1 MCAPVIAAGISA
13 VASVGMGIY
22 SGQQQASMAAAQM
35 QQAVQQQQTQVAMQN
50 RQAMQQQRTAN
61 QQMQMQRT
69 QQLQSQRLQQQQQ
82 FSQQQFQMQQTSQSQ
97 ALQAQQ
103 LSSQQQFQMQQNA
116 AQMKQAADLQFQQ
129 QQLSVQQQ
137 QKSLRFQQEQNAA
150 SRNLQIQQMN
160 AQLADKYTQQRE
172 AVKAERIQ
180 LMKKNEVD
188 KRVFQ
193 DSRETAE
200 RQKDLNAEEANRVY
214 SAEQVKLE
222 GKRREAAFEAQSILA
237 KSIGAKGQ
245 ILASG
250 RVGQSVGILA
260 NDVER
265 QAGIQKA
272 QQTAMLES
280 DRVAA
285 IIGMDNAM
293 QANKNAD
300 AQAEASVG
308 FDPTMPYLPSMPQV
322 PTFVGFEIP
331 K

>member
-1 MCAPVIAAGISA
+1 MCAPIIAAGITA
-13 VASVGMGIY
+13 AASIGMGIY
-22 SGQQQASMAAAQM
+22 SANSAASMAGAQMAQAAQQQQA
-35 QQAVQQQQTQVAMQN
+35 QVAMQN
-50 RQAMQQQRTAN
+50 RQAMQQQRIAQ
-61 QQMQMQRT
+61 QQMNMQRT
-69 QQLQSQRLQQQQQ
+69 QQLQSQQLQMQQQFQQQQ
-82 FSQQQFQMQQTSQSQ
+82 FS
-97 ALQAQQ
+97 
-103 LSSQQQFQMQQNA
+103 MQQNA
-116 AQMKQAADLQFQQ
+116 ASMKQAADLQFQQ
-129 QQLSVQQQ
+129 QKLSVQQQ
-137 QKSLRFQQEQNAA
+137 QEALQFQIDQNAA

-188 KRVFQ
+188 KRVYQ
-193 DSRETAE
+193 DSKETAAK
-200 RQKDLNAEEANRVY
+200 QKDLNAEEANRVY
-214 SAEQVKLE
+214 SAEQIKLE

-250 RVGQSVGILA
+250 RTGQSVGILA

-293 QANKNAD
+293 QANKAAD
-300 AQAEASVG
+300 QQAEASIG